1 MKNER
6 GRKLNTSGCK
16 LIEEN
21 AVWFRLGF
29 WKLRVLRK
37 GTERGICPLCGEEE
51 NG

>member
-6 GRKLNTSGCK
+6 GRELNTSCK
-16 LIEEN
+16 LNEEN

-29 WKLRVLRK
+29 WKLRVLRR
-37 GTERGICPLCGEEE
+37 GTERGRCPLCGEEE